1 MVIFHNSKI
10 NVIKAIRFASVNQ
23 LHKNI
28 TIAAFLI
35 TALIIPKK
43 DPIIYSGTNIHIAG
57 SKTVYVKTALAPT
70 NNIHSTNSHQK
81 ANGLNL

>member
-1 MVIFHNSKI
+1 M
-10 NVIKAIRFASVNQ
+10 
-23 LHKNI
+23 

-43 DPIIYSGTNIHIAG
+43 DPVIYSGTNIHIAG

-70 NNIHSTNSHQK
+70 NNTHSTNSHQK